1 MSIDV
6 ITEYIDSYGYII
18 LFICLFFGIVG
29 VPAPE
34 ESLLFLTGI
43 LIRHQHLAM
52 SSALIYSELGAFIGM
67 LTAYSCGKYLGKP
80 FVNRYGKYVG
90 LTKERWSGIESR
102 YKVNGHKA
110 ITFGFYLPGVRQIS
124 PYFAGI
130 AHFPFR
136 SFILFSLI
144 GSVIWTIPII
154 LVGYYTAKVIYI
166 NPKYVPYFGLLLFV
180 PFLAQLI
187 VKKIRNRQIKT

>member
-154 LVGYYTAKVIYI
+154 LVGYYTARVIYI
-166 NPKYVPYFGLLLFV
+166 NPNYVPYFGLLLFV
-180 PFLAQLI
+180 LFLAQLI
-187 VKKIRNRQIKT
+187 VKKIRNRQIKP